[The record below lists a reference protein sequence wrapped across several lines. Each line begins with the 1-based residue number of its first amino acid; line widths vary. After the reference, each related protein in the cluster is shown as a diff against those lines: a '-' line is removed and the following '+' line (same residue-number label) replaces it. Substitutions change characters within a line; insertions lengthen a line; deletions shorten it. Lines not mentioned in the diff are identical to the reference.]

1 MKKTRTAWK
10 LCAIVCL
17 LALMLGLMTACAEK
31 QSTNNPD
38 TVQQGQQGADP
49 SVEEETVEL
58 TYYTLP
64 GYQEQNAEAIAMF
77 NKQYPNIKVSLVELP
92 TDSNK
97 QFQTLSTVMQA
108 HDSSID
114 VFEIDC
120 TWPQTFISAG
130 WVCPLDDVL
139 TEEERAEHYENAIN
153 IGYYD
158 GHQYTLPTFINS
170 GVLFYRKDI
179 LDKYGYEVPETW
191 EELIQISKEVM
202 EKDPEIT
209 AGFSSAWKQYEGLV
223 CCALE
228 FIWSAGGDILDE
240 EGNVIINSP
249 ETAEGLQIMYDM
261 IYTDKITDPGI
272 NGYMWVDS
280 RSPFYSGN
288 VLFIR
293 DWPTTINGANN
304 PESSNVVDKVGFA
317 PLPCGPAGLNYNTMG
332 GWQIGVSAYSEH
344 QSEAKLLAKFMSS
357 YEVQKIRAISSQL
370 VPSRPAVLED
380 PEVIEAVP
388 FFNDLIAVGE
398 NTKARP
404 RTAYYEE
411 LSGVLQQGI
420 SSILTNGADIPTALE
435 QMETQIEEI
444 MSR

>member
-1 MKKTRTAWK
+1 MKKTRFVTR
-10 LCAIVCL
+10 LCAAACL
-17 LALMLGLMTACAEK
+17 FTLMLGMLAAC
-31 QSTNNPD
+31 STEPAAKSNPSN
-38 TVQQGQQGADP
+38 P
-49 SVEEETVEL
+49 SGPSSEEQVEL

-64 GYQEQNAEAIAMF
+64 GYKEQNAKAIALF
-77 NKQYPNIKVSLVELP
+77 NDQHPNIKVNMVELP

-130 WVCPLDDVL
+130 WACTLDDVL
-139 TEEERAEHYENAIN
+139 TDEDRAEHYENAID
-153 IGYYD
+153 IGYYN

-179 LDKYGYEVPETW
+179 LEKYNYDVPKTW
-191 EELIQISKEVM
+191 DELIQISKEVM

-209 AGFSSAWKQYEGLV
+209 SGFSSAWKQYEGLV
-223 CCALE
+223 CSALE
-228 FIWSAGGDILDE
+228 FIWGAGGDILDE
-240 EGNVIINSP
+240 EGNVVINSP
-249 ETAEGLQIMYDM
+249 ETAKGLQIMYDM
-261 IYTDKITDPGI
+261 IYTDKITEPGI

-304 PESSNVVDKVGFA
+304 PENSNVVGKVGFA
-317 PLPCGPAGLNYNTMG
+317 PLPCGPAGVNYNTMG
-332 GWQIGVSAYSEH
+332 GWQIGVSSYSEH
-344 QSEAKLLAKFMSS
+344 PYEAKLLAKHMSG
-357 YEVQKIRAISSQL
+357 YDVQKIRAIDSQL

-380 PEVIEAVP
+380 PEVVEAVP

-420 SSILTNGADIPTALE
+420 SGVLSNQQDISTALS
-435 QMETQIEEI
+435 QMETQIKEI